1 MNIAEGNKP
10 VSDNI
15 KKIIQENALSR
26 PEIAKRAGLDRRRL
40 WDMMNGYTI
49 IRPAEVLRISKAIGV
64 GVEELFAEESDVESQ
79 II

>member
-1 MNIAEGNKP
+1 MKMGFIAYISTSKYFGGRQQE
-10 VSDNI
+10 
-15 KKIIQENALSR
+15 KKRQTLANRAQNA
-26 PEIAKRAGLDRRRL
+26 K
-40 WDMMNGYTI
+40 NT